1 MANSQFRVRR
11 NQPKVFSSVQSN
23 TDPGLRSIFKCT
35 LNWNSFFSWTVSWY
49 ILDAREVRAQ
59 YENAGPLLEKGSARS
74 KADGDH
80 SHIKRT
86 VVEMTGKASSIH
98 EVSHLYEKNQYPRA
112 LRSVFF
118 LLLRKKARRNSLF
131 LFPIARWQIDL
142 RRTWMEI

>member
-1 MANSQFRVRR
+1 MFTKYGLLSVSSSKE
-11 NQPKVFSSVQSN
+11 PKVFSGVQSN
-23 TDPGLRSIFKCT
+23 THRGLRSIFKCT
-35 LNWNSFFSWTVSWY
+35 LNWNSFFSRTVSWY

-112 LRSVFF
+112 LRSLFF
-118 LLLRKKARRNSLF
+118 CCCGKKRGEIHCFFSRLLDDRL
-131 LFPIARWQIDL
+131 I
-142 RRTWMEI
+142 